1 MTPFYSLLFVSNAC
15 NPIIRI
21 NFAVEK
27 LRDRNKMYNNDHFT
41 TNNPPCQA

>member
-1 MTPFYSLLFVSNAC
+1 MDIH

-21 NFAVEK
+21 NFATEK
-27 LRDRNKMYNNDHFT
+27 NRDSNKMYNNNQFT